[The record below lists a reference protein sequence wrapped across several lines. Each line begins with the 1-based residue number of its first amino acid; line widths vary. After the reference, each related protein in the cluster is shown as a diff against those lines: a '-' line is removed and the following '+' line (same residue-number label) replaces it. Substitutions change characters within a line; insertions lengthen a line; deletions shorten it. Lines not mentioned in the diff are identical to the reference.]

1 MSRSV
6 REKDTL
12 TSVIGY
18 LYPFLKVVKETDLTT
33 PSLLIVHTMVHRGL
47 EPLKIETR
55 LINEMFSSV
64 MGECDLDS
72 TGTPSIFKIIR
83 SVGSGKIH
91 RSMTTAEL
99 LKMQKIGQFPDDLV
113 KIKVSQ
119 IHYESSQTY

>member
-1 MSRSV
+1 M
-6 REKDTL
+6 L
-12 TSVIGY
+12 HG
-18 LYPFLKVVKETDLTT
+18 
-33 PSLLIVHTMVHRGL
+33 GL

-55 LINEMFSSV
+55 LINDMFASV

-72 TGTPSIFKIIR
+72 TGTSSIFKIIR

-91 RSMTTAEL
+91 RSMAVAEL